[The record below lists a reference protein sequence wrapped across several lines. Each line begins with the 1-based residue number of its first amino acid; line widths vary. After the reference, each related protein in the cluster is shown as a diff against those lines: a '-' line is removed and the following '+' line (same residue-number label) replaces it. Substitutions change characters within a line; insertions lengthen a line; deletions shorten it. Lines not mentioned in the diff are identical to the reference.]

1 MATPHTKP
9 YHEVSLLDFQRCFS
23 NEKTCWDYLKLMR
36 WPDGL
41 TCLRCKGRKF
51 DFIRTRRIFECKGCH
66 KQMSITAG
74 TIFEK
79 SRLPLHKWFWAI
91 FLMSTSKKGVSMLY
105 LQKQLG
111 IRSYETAWLMGH
123 KIRQAMTQ
131 RDSTYQ
137 VKDTVQADEIYI
149 GGRQPRAELE
159 TLGTN
164 KTPFLIMV
172 EETKA
177 KPRFVSFEEL
187 ESIYDGHVVPAL
199 KKRVQKGSRLKMDA
213 GAGYANIT
221 KGGYYALKQVNYS
234 KEKLKAQKHLAWVNT
249 LTSNLKRFLLSTY
262 HGIHPKYRRAY
273 LAEFA
278 YRFNRRYW
286 PHQAFDRLL
295 YACIYGKPT
304 PLPVLSG

>member
-1 MATPHTKP
+1 MKPSQKKP
-9 YHEVSLLDFQRCFS
+9 YQEMSLLDFQRLFPD
-23 NEKTCWDYLKLMR
+23 EKSCLDYLIRMR
-36 WPDGL
+36 WPEKVVCLGCDGETL
-41 TCLRCKGRKF
+41 
-51 DFIRTRRIFECKGCH
+51 DFIRRKRAYQCRKCQ
-66 KQMSITAG
+66 KQTFVTAG
-74 TIFEK
+74 TLFHR
-79 SRLPLHKWFWAI
+79 SHLPLQKWFWAI
-91 FLMSTSKKGVSMLY
+91 FLMSTPKKGISMLY

-111 IRSYETAWLMGH
+111 IKSYQAAWLMGH

-131 RDSTYQ
+131 RDSRYQ
-137 VKDTVQADEIYI
+137 VQNTVQADEIYI
-149 GGRQPRAELE
+149 GGRQPRTELE

-172 EETKA
+172 EENKS

-199 KKRVQKGSRLKMDA
+199 KKKVQKGSKLKMDA
-213 GAGYANIT
+213 GGGYANIT
-221 KGGYYALKQVNYS
+221 KGGYYGLKQVNYS

-286 PHQAFDRLL
+286 PYQAFDRLL
-295 YACIYGKPT
+295 YAC
-304 PLPVLSG
+304 LNAAPVTLHALK